1 MKAVSLKIQ
10 ITVLVMFL
18 VAGLV
23 AVFSWTVITIE
34 NRMIL
39 SEVLQRV
46 VLEGRNL
53 ALSSAKP
60 LLHEDPE
67 FELHPLVSRVLASE
81 KDIVSIVVVDRN
93 GLIKGRRD
101 VGSIDRPYAPTA
113 GLRDVA
119 AAALKA
125 PGEEIKENDDFIEVR
140 VPVADQGE
148 RIGYVYLQY
157 SKASVH
163 AAIAVIK
170 ARMLRIGLLVLAAG
184 AVVSLLMALHI
195 TRPINALTKSAT
207 AIGQGRLDTRIEV
220 RSSKEIQT
228 LARTFNDMAKKLEEN
243 RRATVEQERIER
255 ELEIAHEIQATL
267 LPAHLPHLPNFEVD
281 AYYRPASEVGGDY
294 FDLIQVDEH
303 RLMIVVGDVAGKGVP
318 GLVVMAMVRIL
329 MRALAHN
336 QETPATMLR
345 HLNVLLCKEIKRNFF
360 VTLFCGILDTR
371 DGTLV
376 FASAGHM
383 PLIIFHSTEQ
393 AVNAIATNAKP
404 LAIFPDEIFCRGL
417 EEQRITLQPG
427 DCMVQF
433 TDGLS
438 EMHNAA
444 GDEYGLS
451 KLMQAT
457 MGEAAGGAR
466 HLVSEL
472 RKSLDE
478 FRGETPQSDDLTIV
492 AINAMPAGIERA
504 PLERMEQPDRVL
516 FE

>member
-10 ITVLVMFL
+10 ITVLVMLL

-60 LLHEDPE
+60 LLHADPE
-67 FELHPLVSRVLASE
+67 FELHPLVSRVLASG

-93 GLIKGRRD
+93 GLIKGCRD
-101 VGSIDRPYAPTA
+101 VSSIDRPYTPTA
-113 GLRDVA
+113 GVRGVA
-119 AAALKA
+119 AAVKA
-125 PGEEIKENDDFIEVR
+125 PGEEIKENDDLIEVR
-140 VPVADQGE
+140 VPVSDQGE
-148 RIGYVYLQY
+148 PIGYVYLQY

-170 ARMLRIGLLVLAAG
+170 ARMLRIGFLVLAAS
-184 AVVSLLMALHI
+184 AVVSLLVALHV
-195 TRPINALTKSAT
+195 TRPINALTKGAM

-220 RSSKEIQT
+220 RSVKEIQT
-228 LARTFNDMAKKLEEN
+228 LARTFNDMAKKLEESH
-243 RRATVEQERIER
+243 RATVEQERIER

-267 LPAHLPHLPNFEVD
+267 LPARLPHLPNFEVD

-294 FDLIQVDEH
+294 FDLIEVDEH

-329 MRALAHN
+329 MRALAQN
-336 QETPATMLR
+336 QETPATLLR
-345 HLNVLLCKEIKRNFF
+345 HLNVLLGKDIKRNFF

-371 DGTLV
+371 DGTLA

-383 PLIIFHSTEQ
+383 PLIIYHGREL

-427 DCMVQF
+427 DCLVQF

-438 EMHNAA
+438 EMRNAA
-444 GDEYGLS
+444 DEEYGLAR
-451 KLMQAT
+451 LMRAT
-457 MGEAAGGAR
+457 IGEAAGGAR

-472 RKSLDE
+472 RKSLDD

-492 AINAMPAGIERA
+492 AINAMPSGTERA
-504 PLERMEQPDRVL
+504 PLERMERPDRVL